1 MKKVMKW
8 IGIVLVGLLSLIV
21 LALLGVY
28 FLSNQRINK
37 QYDIQPEAVAIPTD
51 AASLAEGKRI
61 FTFRGCVDCHKED
74 GRGSVFIDDPALGRI
89 AASNLTAGRGGVAP
103 AYTDLD
109 WVRAILHGV
118 GPDGLPLQVMP
129 SQEYNGLNDADLG
142 AVIAYIKSLPPVD
155 NKLPPNQLGLLG
167 RALTVANQLP
177 LLPAEEIDHNAPRPV
192 VIASSE
198 TVEYGAYL
206 AQSCTGCHGAGLS
219 GGPIPGV
226 PAEPPYPANLT
237 PDTETGLAGWQR
249 IDFVRVM
256 REGKRPDG
264 TDINPV
270 AMPWPAFSQ
279 MTDTELAA
287 LWLYLETLPPTPY
300 GNR

>member
-89 AASNLTAGRGGVAP
+89 AASNLTAGLGGVAP
-103 AYTDLD
+103 AYADLD

-249 IDFVRVM
+249 IDLGVTKMSFNVV
-256 REGKRPDG
+256 
-264 TDINPV
+264 
-270 AMPWPAFSQ
+270 
-279 MTDTELAA
+279 
-287 LWLYLETLPPTPY
+287 
-300 GNR
+300 